1 MYKENNND
9 IKVFSLLFKY
19 MISVLKQVYSVQKPT
34 KCLIPFSVHTEYV
47 IQVQNLKPKS
57 TSKANSKRSTNGR

>member
-1 MYKENNND
+1 MDKENTND

-19 MISVLKQVYSVQKPT
+19 MISILKQVYSVQKSK

-47 IQVQNLKPKS
+47 IQVQN
-57 TSKANSKRSTNGR
+57 

>member
-19 MISVLKQVYSVQKPT
+19 MISVLKQVYSVQKPE

-47 IQVQNLKPKS
+47 IQVQNLKQKS
-57 TSKANSKRSTNGR
+57 TSKTNSKRSTNGR